1 MTRGTL
7 KLHFDRLSASRDQVP
22 SQNVGSSAGK
32 KVTSQGVWKT
42 KGRRGDQ
49 EDSFGELGGPF
60 CCAQYLY
67 LIVSYLINN
76 FCLLCSAARDQK

>member
-7 KLHFDRLSASRDQVP
+7 KLHFDRLSSSRDQVQS
-22 SQNVGSSAGK
+22 SQNVGDSTVK

-49 EDSFGELGGPF
+49 EDSFGELEVRTFSYVP
-60 CCAQYLY
+60 
-67 LIVSYLINN
+67 VSSILSS
-76 FCLLCSAARDQK
+76 LT

>member
-7 KLHFDRLSASRDQVP
+7 KLHFDRLSASKDQVQS

-32 KVTSQGVWKT
+32 KVTSQGVWKA

-49 EDSFGELGGPF
+49 EDSFGELGVGTF
-60 CCAQYLY
+60 DAMSRYS
-67 LIVSYLINN
+67 I
-76 FCLLCSAARDQK
+76 LLSLT